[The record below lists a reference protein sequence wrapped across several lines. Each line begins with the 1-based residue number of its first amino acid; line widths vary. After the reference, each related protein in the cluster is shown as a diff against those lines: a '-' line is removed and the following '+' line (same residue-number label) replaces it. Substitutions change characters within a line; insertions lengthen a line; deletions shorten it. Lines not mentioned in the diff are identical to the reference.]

1 MEHCTTRE
9 RAFFFAWCNKTE
21 IDRVCTACESIVL
34 GESCIHCQRRAEKK
48 AESLKRFLESR
59 QA

>member
-1 MEHCTTRE
+1 
-9 RAFFFAWCNKTE
+9 
-21 IDRVCTACESIVL
+21 VL